1 MSKLSKSQDEFRHF
15 MNFILYYQVITL
27 KIIFMKDTFLK
38 RDLTAVIVL
47 FLVFVLILVGL
58 FMWDQNSG
66 VLEVLAGKI
75 FK

>member
-1 MSKLSKSQDEFRHF
+1 

>member
-1 MSKLSKSQDEFRHF
+1 
-15 MNFILYYQVITL
+15 
-27 KIIFMKDTFLK
+27 MKDTFLK

-47 FLVFVLILVGL
+47 FLAFVLILVGL
-58 FMWDQNSG
+58 FMWDRNSG

>member
-1 MSKLSKSQDEFRHF
+1 MSKSQDEFRHF

-58 FMWDQNSG
+58 FMWDRNSG

>member
-1 MSKLSKSQDEFRHF
+1 

-58 FMWDQNSG
+58 FMWDRNSG